1 LGLNDLRCLRLA
13 LTLAVD
19 AGDFECA
26 EAVLGVLKVLR

>member
-1 LGLNDLRCLRLA
+1 LA